1 MEVKHQ
7 RIKLFVREN
16 TTHANKLLVLEQ
28 FYRDEM
34 RNCQIAGHL
43 AKQNGRKSQDF
54 WCKKMKTLWGG
65 CNPDA
70 KTIWLNLELVKK
82 NKECLKYIVIHELM
96 HSPLI

>member
-34 RNCQIAGHL
+34 KREIVKLLDIWQG
-43 AKQNGRKSQDF
+43 KMGRVQ
-54 WCKKMKTLWGG
+54 
-65 CNPDA
+65 A
-70 KTIWLNLELVKK
+70 KTFGVK
-82 NKECLKYIVIHELM
+82 NENIM
-96 HSPLI
+96 G